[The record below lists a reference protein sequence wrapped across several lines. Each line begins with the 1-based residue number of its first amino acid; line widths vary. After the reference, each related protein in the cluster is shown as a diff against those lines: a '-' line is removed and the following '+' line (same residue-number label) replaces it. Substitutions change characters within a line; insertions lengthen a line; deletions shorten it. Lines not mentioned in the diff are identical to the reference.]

1 MKKIIALL
9 SAILLVVSLSAAV
22 FADDTVYTEGTLH
35 YKVENESITIIGC
48 FGKDAEVTVPAMIA
62 GIPVNT
68 IASGAFTGNK
78 YIKKLNLP
86 DTITVIQEDA
96 IDPGI
101 SVIYNANTDHPQDTP
116 TDLIKTRS
124 AIDDP
129 VVAPPESE
137 SENGPA
143 NSQPGESAPVQG
155 DTAGQG
161 QTPSDP
167 SKDPEPSGPS
177 ADPSKDPGSS
187 GDPVDPSAVTD
198 NSATPIG
205 GGDDDDDA
213 DDETAG
219 NTDGTSDTADGTDVL
234 PESGD
239 ATGPAETGKTPEGKT
254 DGDGA
259 GKGNGA
265 GTLAWAI
272 PCGVAGAG
280 GITAA
285 AILIGKKKKKAKDP
299 AEPAD
304 NEEN

>member
-9 SAILLVVSLSAAV
+9 SAILLIVSLSAAV

-35 YKVENESITIIGC
+35 YKVENESITVIGC

-68 IASGAFTGNK
+68 IAKGAFTGNSH
-78 YIKKLNLP
+78 IKKLNLP
-86 DTITVIQEDA
+86 DTITVVQEDA

-143 NSQPGESAPVQG
+143 TSQPGESTPVQG

-167 SKDPEPSGPS
+167 SADPSKDPS

-205 GGDDDDDA
+205 GGDDDDT
-213 DDETAG
+213 DDETAE

-259 GKGNGA
+259 GKGSGA
-265 GTLAWAI
+265 GVLAWAI
-272 PCGVAGAG
+272 PCGVVGAG
-280 GITAA
+280 GVAAA
-285 AILIGKKKKKAKDP
+285 AILIGKKKKKGKDT
-299 AEPAD
+299 AES
-304 NEEN
+304 EEN

>member
-1 MKKIIALL
+1 MKKIIAIVTALL
-9 SAILLVVSLSAAV
+9 LLIPLSVFVS
-22 FADDTVYTEGTLH
+22 ADDTVYTEGTLH
-35 YKVENESITIIGC
+35 YMVENESITIIDC

-68 IASGAFTGNK
+68 IAKGAFTGNSH
-78 YIKKLNLP
+78 IKKLNLP

-101 SVIYNANTDHPQDTP
+101 GVVYNANTDHPQDTP

-137 SENGPA
+137 SENTPA
-143 NSQPGESAPVQG
+143 TSQPGESTPVQG

-167 SKDPEPSGPS
+167 SGDT
-177 ADPSKDPGSS
+177 SKDPGSS

-205 GGDDDDDA
+205 GGDDDDT
-213 DDETAG
+213 DDETAE

-234 PESGD
+234 PESED
-239 ATGPAETGKTPEGKT
+239 ATGPAETGKDPEGKT

-259 GKGNGA
+259 GNGKVA
-265 GTLAWAI
+265 GVLAWAI

-280 GITAA
+280 GIAA
-285 AILIGKKKKKAKDP
+285 AAVLIGKKKKKGKDT
-299 AEPAD
+299 AES
-304 NEEN
+304 EEN